1 MVSGPLKWRG
11 SRGSML
17 SICREN
23 AIALVEDAAHAH
35 GAVIDGRKAG
45 SLGLAGSFSFFS
57 TKVLTTGEGGMVTTD
72 DEKVY
77 ETARALRDHGRF
89 DPEPNLHHDIG
100 YNWRPSEL
108 HAVLGLEQLR
118 RVEKLLERRRHIAHS
133 YDEKLKALKISGI
146 NLLEIPPASNLHTT
160 NLFCTSSRQSN
171 ETSLNGSLNRSTV
184 SLCRASC
191 TISRAIRNLCSRDI
205 PRPSFRNQRKAS
217 PRPIM

>member
-1 MVSGPLKWRG
+1 MRAIISPHLEEIQD
-11 SRGSML
+11 
-17 SICREN
+17 ICREN

-35 GAVIDGRKAG
+35 EAVIDGRKAG

-133 YDEKLKALKISGI
+133 YDEKLKARNIPGI
-146 NLLEIPPASNLHTT
+146 NLLEIPICILQIYSVLRAANRT
-160 NLFCTSSRQSN
+160 RQ
-171 ETSLNGSLNRSTV
+171 
-184 SLCRASC
+184 A
-191 TISRAIRNLCSRDI
+191 
-205 PRPSFRNQRKAS
+205 
-217 PRPIM
+217 